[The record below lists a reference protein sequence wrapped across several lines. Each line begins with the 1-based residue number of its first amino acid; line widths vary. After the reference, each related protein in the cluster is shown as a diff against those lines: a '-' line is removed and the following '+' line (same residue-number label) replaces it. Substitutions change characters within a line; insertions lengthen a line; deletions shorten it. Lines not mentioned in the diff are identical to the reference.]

1 MKARHILLLLVCFQ
15 ALFSQA
21 QIRGETNLEETIFYF
36 IRHAEKDRSSPND
49 RNPGLTQK
57 GKLRALNWADF
68 FRETPLKA
76 IYSTNYIRTTSTAQ
90 PIAKEKSL
98 PIIIYNPSKI
108 KIQDFIRQNQG
119 KQVLVVGHS
128 NTTPQFA
135 NAILGD
141 KKFEQMQDDDNSSLF
156 ILTESYGKI
165 TAERI
170 SVNH

>member
-1 MKARHILLLLVCFQ
+1 MKAKHILLLIVCFQ

-21 QIRGETNLEETIFYF
+21 QIRETKLEETTFYF
-36 IRHAEKDRSSPND
+36 IRHAEKDRSTPND
-49 RNPGLTQK
+49 RNPGLTEK
-57 GKLRALNWADF
+57 GRLRALNWAYF
-68 FRETPLKA
+68 FREIPLKA

-141 KKFEQMQDDDNSSLF
+141 KKFEQMDDDDNSSLF
-156 ILTESYGKI
+156 ILTESEGKI
-165 TAERI
+165 IAERI
-170 SVNH
+170 SVNY